1 MGRNTYYKITD
12 ENNNIKTEKEEVLRV
27 WTRYFAKKFQKNKED
42 GYEEETVNR
51 GQNMYNNE
59 EGQEYFMEV
68 EKEGQI
74 SYDEVKEAVNR
85 IRTEKVPRGDGIY
98 PELVR

>member
-1 MGRNTYYKITD
+1 
-12 ENNNIKTEKEEVLRV
+12 
-27 WTRYFAKKFQKNKED
+27 
-42 GYEEETVNR
+42 
-51 GQNMYNNE
+51 MYNNE

-98 PELVR
+98 PELVRQGGPVLKNVMWQLFNHVLIK